1 MPVPSQT
8 HMRIAV
14 IVSAVSE
21 RPIQQCTPGARWNEI
36 GVDSLS
42 LAEILTACEREFN
55 CELPDSECEFLSRVG
70 ELASLVDKHRKVSA

>member
-1 MPVPSQT
+1 MAPNQT
-8 HMRIAV
+8 LMRVAV

-21 RPIQQCTPGARWNEI
+21 RHIQQCTPGARWNDI

-55 CELPDSECEFLSRVG
+55 CDLPDGECEYLSTVG
-70 ELASLVDKHRKVSA
+70 ELASLVQKHTKVTP